1 MRTRV
6 LISLALVI
14 ATCLVAPQSGVSAR
28 MIAFTIPTCANPA
41 LPSIIAPSP
50 YRFEAPPDPRVA
62 AAKLPVISLDA
73 PSAALKLA
81 VASDE
86 ASREL
91 GLMCV
96 LRLQPHVGMIFVFDK
111 DSKQEFWMKNTL
123 IPLDMVWVRA
133 SGTVDTVAANVPKST
148 RTTPDDAVARR
159 AGTGKYVIEL
169 AAGEAAADGIVV
181 GSDLKMLPAP

>member
-1 MRTRV
+1 
-6 LISLALVI
+6 
-14 ATCLVAPQSGVSAR
+14 
-28 MIAFTIPTCANPA
+28 
-41 LPSIIAPSP
+41 
-50 YRFEAPPDPRVA
+50 
-62 AAKLPVISLDA
+62 
-73 PSAALKLA
+73 
-81 VASDE
+81 
-86 ASREL
+86 
-91 GLMCV
+91 
-96 LRLQPHVGMIFVFDK
+96 MIFVFDK

-123 IPLDMVWVRA
+123 IALDMVWVRA